1 MVLAQARQKQQA
13 AKVAIQSALIE
24 NYQQL
29 EMSLTEITAFR
40 DEVLPSAKAAF
51 KAAKVAYRL
60 GEIGSLDL
68 LDAQRTLF
76 QSNSDK
82 LEAWVNFQLNIAK
95 IERLIGG
102 ALNPLSEKISE
113 TIQ

>member
-1 MVLAQARQKQQA
+1 MVLIQAMQKQQA
-13 AKVAIQSALIE
+13 AKVAIRLSLID

-29 EMSLTEITAFR
+29 QMSLTEITVLR
-40 DEVLPSAKAAF
+40 DEVLPSARAAF

-76 QSNSDK
+76 RSGSEN
-82 LEAWVNFQLNIAK
+82 LEALATFQLNVAK

-102 ALNPLSEKISE
+102 ALNPSPKASE